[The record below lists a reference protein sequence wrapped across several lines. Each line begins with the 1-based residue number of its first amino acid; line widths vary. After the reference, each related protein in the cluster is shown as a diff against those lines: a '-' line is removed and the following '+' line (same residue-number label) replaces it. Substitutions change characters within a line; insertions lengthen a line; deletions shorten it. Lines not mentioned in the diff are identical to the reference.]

1 MHINDFD
8 REFQVWKKRVIA
20 LHQGSDELPI
30 SPQEQLKQISL
41 QLQTAGEELQV
52 AHEELH
58 QQNEQLQQQNQE
70 LMVALALAQSQR
82 QRYLNLFEQAPDG
95 YLVTNIAGIISEAN
109 RAAAKLLNVEARFL
123 VGKPLSIFFTKEVR
137 QTLISKLNS
146 LCSVDFASEWEVVI
160 IPRNKAPIN
169 VAISVAC
176 VRASSGEV
184 VELRW
189 LLRDLSDRKRTFE
202 LEQEIA
208 VRQQIE
214 SQLRHSSLHDSLTG
228 LPNRTLFTQRLK
240 DVLEHS
246 KQQNP
251 DLFAVLFI
259 DLDCFKLINDSLGH
273 SVGDQLL
280 IATAKR
286 LLHCLRP
293 TDTAARLG
301 GDEFTILLRGIRNI
315 NEVISV
321 AERLQAELKL
331 PLTLDQQ
338 QVYTTASIGIVLS
351 SSSYDR
357 TEDLLRDADTAMY
370 RAKSLGGARTEI
382 FSPDLYV
389 QALVSSQQETELR
402 QALARQE
409 VQIYYQ
415 PIVALDTGFLAGFEA
430 LVRWQHPQRGLLSPG
445 DFLPLAQE
453 LGLSI
458 ALDRWVL
465 REACRQI
472 AQWQQQYPT
481 RQPLTISVNVCSL
494 NLLRLDI
501 VADTN
506 HALNLAGLDARYL
519 RLELTETA
527 LMESIDRVMTQLAQL
542 RTLGIELLIDDF
554 GTGYSSLARLHHF
567 PISGLKI
574 DRSFVSGSS
583 ANEGN
588 LDIMTTIV
596 TLTKKLGVNAIAEGI
611 ETIKQLALLKQLKC
625 EYGQGYFFSKPLNAA
640 AAEALIASTPSWGSA

>member
-20 LHQGSDELPI
+20 LHMGSDELPI

-41 QLQTAGEELQV
+41 QLETAWEELQI

-160 IPRNKAPIN
+160 IPRNKPPIN

-389 QALVSSQQETELR
+389 QAVVSSQQETELR

-445 DFLPLAQE
+445 DFLPLARE

-481 RQPLTISVNVCSL
+481 RPPLTISVNVCSL
-494 NLLRLDI
+494 DLPRLDI
-501 VADTN
+501 VADAKE
-506 HALNLAGLDARYL
+506 ALNLAGLDARYL

-596 TLTKKLGVNAIAEGI
+596 TLAKKLGVNAIAEGI

>member
-1 MHINDFD
+1 M
-8 REFQVWKKRVIA
+8 
-20 LHQGSDELPI
+20 
-30 SPQEQLKQISL
+30 
-41 QLQTAGEELQV
+41 
-52 AHEELH
+52 
-58 QQNEQLQQQNQE
+58 
-70 LMVALALAQSQR
+70 
-82 QRYLNLFEQAPDG
+82 
-95 YLVTNIAGIISEAN
+95 
-109 RAAAKLLNVEARFL
+109 
-123 VGKPLSIFFTKEVR
+123 
-137 QTLISKLNS
+137 
-146 LCSVDFASEWEVVI
+146 
-160 IPRNKAPIN
+160 
-169 VAISVAC
+169 
-176 VRASSGEV
+176 
-184 VELRW
+184 
-189 LLRDLSDRKRTFE
+189 
-202 LEQEIA
+202 
-208 VRQQIE
+208 
-214 SQLRHSSLHDSLTG
+214 
-228 LPNRTLFTQRLK
+228 
-240 DVLEHS
+240 
-246 KQQNP
+246 
-251 DLFAVLFI
+251 
-259 DLDCFKLINDSLGH
+259 GH

-293 TDTAARLG
+293 TDTAARNG

-389 QALVSSQQETELR
+389 QAVVSSQQETELR

-430 LVRWQHPQRGLLSPG
+430 LVRWQHPQRGLLSHG

-481 RQPLTISVNVCSL
+481 RPPLTISVNVCSL
-494 NLLRLDI
+494 DLPRLDI
-501 VADTN
+501 VADAKE
-506 HALNLAGLDARYL
+506 ALNLAGLDARYL

-596 TLTKKLGVNAIAEGI
+596 TLAKKLGVNAIAEGI

>member
-41 QLQTAGEELQV
+41 QLQTAWEELQV

-82 QRYLNLFEQAPDG
+82 QRYLDLFEQAPDG

-146 LCSVDFASEWEVVI
+146 ICSVDFASEWEVVI
-160 IPRNKAPIN
+160 IPRNKPPIN

-189 LLRDLSDRKRTFE
+189 LLRDLSDRKRTVE

-208 VRQQIE
+208 VRQQVE

-389 QALVSSQQETELR
+389 QAVVSSQQETELR

-445 DFLPLAQE
+445 DFLPLARE

-481 RQPLTISVNVCSL
+481 RPPLTISVNVCSL
-494 NLLRLDI
+494 DLPRLDI
-501 VADTN
+501 VADAKE
-506 HALNLAGLDARYL
+506 ALNLAGLDARYL

-596 TLTKKLGVNAIAEGI
+596 TLAKKLGVNAIAEGI

>member
-20 LHQGSDELPI
+20 LHMGSDELPI

-41 QLQTAGEELQV
+41 QLETAWEELQI

-160 IPRNKAPIN
+160 IPRNKPPIN

-189 LLRDLSDRKRTFE
+189 LLRDLSDRKRTVE

-208 VRQQIE
+208 VRQQVE

-246 KQQNP
+246 KQPNP

-259 DLDCFKLINDSLGH
+259 DLDRFKLINDSLGH
-273 SVGDQLL
+273 SIGDQLL

-481 RQPLTISVNVCSL
+481 RPPLTISVNVCSL
-494 NLLRLDI
+494 DLPRLDI
-501 VADTN
+501 VADAKE
-506 HALNLAGLDARYL
+506 ALNLAGLDARYL

-596 TLTKKLGVNAIAEGI
+596 TLAKKLGVNAIAEGI

>member
-1 MHINDFD
+1 M
-8 REFQVWKKRVIA
+8 A
-20 LHQGSDELPI
+20 
-30 SPQEQLKQISL
+30 
-41 QLQTAGEELQV
+41 
-52 AHEELH
+52 
-58 QQNEQLQQQNQE
+58 
-70 LMVALALAQSQR
+70 
-82 QRYLNLFEQAPDG
+82 
-95 YLVTNIAGIISEAN
+95 
-109 RAAAKLLNVEARFL
+109 
-123 VGKPLSIFFTKEVR
+123 KPLSIFFTKEMR

-160 IPRNKAPIN
+160 IPRNKPPIN
-169 VAISVAC
+169 VAISVTC

-259 DLDCFKLINDSLGH
+259 DLDRFKLINDSLGH
-273 SVGDQLL
+273 SIGDQLL

-389 QALVSSQQETELR
+389 QAVVSSQQETELR

-481 RQPLTISVNVCSL
+481 RPPLTISVNVCSL
-494 NLLRLDI
+494 DLPRLDI
-501 VADTN
+501 VADAKE
-506 HALNLAGLDARYL
+506 ALNLAGLDARYL

-596 TLTKKLGVNAIAEGI
+596 TLAKKLGVNAIAEGI

>member
-20 LHQGSDELPI
+20 LHMGSDELPI

-41 QLQTAGEELQV
+41 QLETAWEELQI

-160 IPRNKAPIN
+160 IPRNKPPIN

-189 LLRDLSDRKRTFE
+189 LLRDLSDRKRTVE

-389 QALVSSQQETELR
+389 QAVVSSQQETELR

-481 RQPLTISVNVCSL
+481 RPPLTISVNVCSL
-494 NLLRLDI
+494 DLPRLDI
-501 VADTN
+501 VADAKE
-506 HALNLAGLDARYL
+506 ALNLAGLDARYL

-596 TLTKKLGVNAIAEGI
+596 TLAKKLGVNAIAEGI

>member
-20 LHQGSDELPI
+20 LHMGSDELPI

-41 QLQTAGEELQV
+41 QLETAWEELQI

-58 QQNEQLQQQNQE
+58 QQNEQLQQQNQD

-137 QTLISKLNS
+137 QTLISQLNS

-160 IPRNKAPIN
+160 VPRNKPPIN

-246 KQQNP
+246 KQPNP

-259 DLDCFKLINDSLGH
+259 DLDRFKLINDSLGH

-331 PLTLDQQ
+331 PLTLNQQ
-338 QVYTTASIGIVLS
+338 KVFTSASIGIALS
-351 SSSYDR
+351 ADSYNR
-357 TEDLLRDADTAMY
+357 AEDLLRDADTAMY
-370 RAKSLGGARTEI
+370 RAKSVGGARTEI
-382 FSPDLYV
+382 FSSDLHV
-389 QALVSSQQETELR
+389 QAVVSSQLEAEL
-402 QALARQE
+402 
-409 VQIYYQ
+409 
-415 PIVALDTGFLAGFEA
+415 
-430 LVRWQHPQRGLLSPG
+430 
-445 DFLPLAQE
+445 
-453 LGLSI
+453 
-458 ALDRWVL
+458 
-465 REACRQI
+465 
-472 AQWQQQYPT
+472 
-481 RQPLTISVNVCSL
+481 
-494 NLLRLDI
+494 
-501 VADTN
+501 
-506 HALNLAGLDARYL
+506 
-519 RLELTETA
+519 
-527 LMESIDRVMTQLAQL
+527 
-542 RTLGIELLIDDF
+542 
-554 GTGYSSLARLHHF
+554 
-567 PISGLKI
+567 
-574 DRSFVSGSS
+574 
-583 ANEGN
+583 
-588 LDIMTTIV
+588 
-596 TLTKKLGVNAIAEGI
+596 
-611 ETIKQLALLKQLKC
+611 
-625 EYGQGYFFSKPLNAA
+625 
-640 AAEALIASTPSWGSA
+640 

>member
-8 REFQVWKKRVIA
+8 REFYVWKKRVFA
-20 LHQGSDELPI
+20 LNQGSDELPI
-30 SPQEQLKQISL
+30 SPQELIKQISL
-41 QLQTAGEELQV
+41 QLETAWEELQV

-58 QQNEQLQQQNQE
+58 QQNEQLEQQNQE

-82 QRYLNLFEQAPDG
+82 QRYLDLFEQAPDG
-95 YLVTNIAGIISEAN
+95 YLVTNVAGTISEAN
-109 RAAAKLLNVEARFL
+109 RAAAKLLNVEPRFL
-123 VGKPLSIFFTKEVR
+123 VGKPLSIFFPKEVR

-146 LCSVDFASEWEVVI
+146 ICSVDFATEWEVSL
-160 IPRNKAPIN
+160 IPRNKPPID

-184 VELRW
+184 VDLRW
-189 LLRDLSDRKRTFE
+189 LLRDLSERKRSVE

-208 VRQQIE
+208 VRQQVE
-214 SQLRHSSLHDSLTG
+214 SQLRHSSLHDPLTG
-228 LPNRTLFTQRLK
+228 LPNRTLFIQRLK
-240 DVLEHS
+240 DVLEYS
-246 KQQNP
+246 KQHSP

-273 SVGDQLL
+273 SIGDQLL

-321 AERLQAELKL
+321 AERLQTELKL

-338 QVYTTASIGIVLS
+338 KVFTSASIGIALS
-351 SSSYDR
+351 ADNYDR

-382 FSPDLYV
+382 FSSELHV
-389 QALVSSQQETELR
+389 QAVVSSQLETELR
-402 QALARQE
+402 QALARLE
-409 VQIYYQ
+409 FQIYYQ
-415 PIVALDTGFLAGFEA
+415 PIVALDTCFLVGFEA

-445 DFLPLAQE
+445 DFLPLARE

-465 REACRQI
+465 TTACRQI
-472 AQWQQQYPT
+472 AQWQQQYSPI
-481 RQPLTISVNVCSL
+481 QPLTISVNVCSL
-494 NLLRLDI
+494 NLPRQDI
-501 VADTN
+501 VADVN
-506 HALNLAGLDARYL
+506 EALNLAGLDARYL
-519 RLELTETA
+519 RLELTETVI
-527 LMESIDRVMTQLAQL
+527 MESIDRVITQLTQL

-554 GTGYSSLARLHHF
+554 GTGYSSLARLHNF

-588 LDIMTTIV
+588 LDIISTIV
-596 TLTKKLGVNAIAEGI
+596 TLAKKLGVNAIAEGV
-611 ETIKQLALLKQLKC
+611 ETIEQLALLKQLKC
-625 EYGQGYFFSKPLNAA
+625 EYGQGYFFSKPLDAA
-640 AAEALIASTPSWGSA
+640 AAEALIASTPPW

>member
-8 REFQVWKKRVIA
+8 REFYVWKKRVFA
-20 LHQGSDELPI
+20 LNQGSDELPI
-30 SPQEQLKQISL
+30 SPQELIKQISL
-41 QLQTAGEELQV
+41 QLETAWEELQV

-58 QQNEQLQQQNQE
+58 QQNEQLEQQNQE

-82 QRYLNLFEQAPDG
+82 QRYLDLFEQAPDG
-95 YLVTNIAGIISEAN
+95 YLVTNVAGTISEAN
-109 RAAAKLLNVEARFL
+109 RAAAKLLNVEPRFL
-123 VGKPLSIFFTKEVR
+123 VGKPLSIFFPKEVR

-146 LCSVDFASEWEVVI
+146 ICSVDFATEWEVSL
-160 IPRNKAPIN
+160 IPRNKPPID

-184 VELRW
+184 VDLRW
-189 LLRDLSDRKRTFE
+189 LLRDLSERKRSVE

-208 VRQQIE
+208 VRQQVE
-214 SQLRHSSLHDSLTG
+214 SQLRHSSLHDPLTG
-228 LPNRTLFTQRLK
+228 LPNRTLFIQRLK
-240 DVLEHS
+240 DVLEYS
-246 KQQNP
+246 KQHSP

-273 SVGDQLL
+273 SIGDQLL

-338 QVYTTASIGIVLS
+338 KVFTSASIGIALS
-351 SSSYDR
+351 ADNYDR

-382 FSPDLYV
+382 FSSELHV
-389 QALVSSQQETELR
+389 QAVVSSQLETELR
-402 QALARQE
+402 QALARLE
-409 VQIYYQ
+409 FQIYYQ
-415 PIVALDTGFLAGFEA
+415 PIVALDTCFLVGFEA

-445 DFLPLAQE
+445 DFLPLARE

-465 REACRQI
+465 TTACRQI
-472 AQWQQQYPT
+472 AQWQQQYSPI
-481 RQPLTISVNVCSL
+481 QPLTISVNVCSL
-494 NLLRLDI
+494 NLPRQDI
-501 VADTN
+501 VADVN
-506 HALNLAGLDARYL
+506 EALNLAGLDARYL
-519 RLELTETA
+519 RLELTETVI
-527 LMESIDRVMTQLAQL
+527 MESIDRVITQLTQL

-588 LDIMTTIV
+588 LDIISTIV
-596 TLTKKLGVNAIAEGI
+596 TLAKKLGVNAIAEGV
-611 ETIKQLALLKQLKC
+611 ETIEQLALLKQLKC
-625 EYGQGYFFSKPLNAA
+625 EYGQGYFFSKPLDAA
-640 AAEALIASTPSWGSA
+640 AAEALIASTPPW

>member
-20 LHQGSDELPI
+20 LHMGSDELPI

-41 QLQTAGEELQV
+41 QLETAWEELQI

-58 QQNEQLQQQNQE
+58 QQNEQLQQQNQD

-160 IPRNKAPIN
+160 IPRNKPPIN

-189 LLRDLSDRKRTFE
+189 LLRDLSDRKRTVE

-293 TDTAARLG
+293 TDTAARNG

-389 QALVSSQQETELR
+389 QAVVSSQQETELR

-481 RQPLTISVNVCSL
+481 RPPLTISVNVCSL
-494 NLLRLDI
+494 DLPRLDI
-501 VADTN
+501 VADAKE
-506 HALNLAGLDARYL
+506 ALNLAGLDARYL

-596 TLTKKLGVNAIAEGI
+596 TLAKKLGVNAIAEGI

>member
-8 REFQVWKKRVIA
+8 REFQVWKKRVAA

-30 SPQEQLKQISL
+30 SPQELVKQINL
-41 QLQTAGEELQV
+41 QLQTAWEELQV

-70 LMVALALAQSQR
+70 LMTALETAQSQR
-82 QRYLNLFEQAPDG
+82 QRYHELFEQAPDG
-95 YLVTNIAGIISEAN
+95 YLVTNMEGTISEAN
-109 RAAAKLLNVEARFL
+109 RAATKLLNVEPRFL
-123 VGKPLSIFFTKEVR
+123 VGKPLSIFFTKEMR

-146 LCSVDFASEWEVVI
+146 LCSVDFATEWEVSLV
-160 IPRNKAPIN
+160 PRNKLPID

-176 VRASSGEV
+176 VHASSGEV

-189 LLRDLSDRKRTFE
+189 LLRDLSERKRSVK

-208 VRQQIE
+208 VRQQVE
-214 SQLRHSSLHDSLTG
+214 LQLRHSSLHDPLTG

-240 DVLEHS
+240 DVFEYS
-246 KQQNP
+246 KQHNQY
-251 DLFAVLFI
+251 LFAVLFI
-259 DLDCFKLINDSLGH
+259 DLDSFKLINDSLGH
-273 SVGDQLL
+273 SIGDQLL
-280 IATAKR
+280 IATTKR

-301 GDEFTILLRGIRNI
+301 GDEFTILLKGIRNI

-321 AERLQAELKL
+321 AERLQTELKV
-331 PLTLDQQ
+331 PLTLNQQ
-338 QVYTTASIGIVLS
+338 KVLTSASIGIALS
-351 SSSYDR
+351 ADSYDR
-357 TEDLLRDADTAMY
+357 AEDLLRDADTAMY
-370 RAKSLGGARTEI
+370 RAKSLGGAQSEI
-382 FSPDLYV
+382 FSPDLHV
-389 QALVSSQQETELR
+389 QAVVSSQLETELR

-415 PIVALDTGFLAGFEA
+415 PIVALDTGTLAGFEA

-445 DFLPLAQE
+445 DFLPLARK

-465 REACRQI
+465 TTACRQI

-481 RQPLTISVNVCSL
+481 REPLTISVNVCSL
-494 NLLRLDI
+494 DLPRLDI

-527 LMESIDRVMTQLAQL
+527 LMESIERVMAQL
-542 RTLGIELLIDDF
+542 GQLRKLGIELLIDDF

-588 LDIMTTIV
+588 LDIITTIV
-596 TLTKKLGVNAIAEGI
+596 ALAKKLGVNAIAEGV
-611 ETIKQLALLKQLKC
+611 ETIEQLALLKQLKC
-625 EYGQGYFFSKPLNAA
+625 EYGQGYFFSKPLDVA
-640 AAEALIASTPSWGSA
+640 AAEVLIASAYLY

>member
-20 LHQGSDELPI
+20 LHMGSDELPI

-41 QLQTAGEELQV
+41 QLQTAWEELQV

-146 LCSVDFASEWEVVI
+146 ICSVDFATEWEVSLV
-160 IPRNKAPIN
+160 PRNKLPID

-189 LLRDLSDRKRTFE
+189 LLRDLRDRKRTVQ

-208 VRQQIE
+208 VRQQVE
-214 SQLRHSSLHDSLTG
+214 SQLRHSSLHDPLTV
-228 LPNRTLFTQRLK
+228 LPNRTLFIQRLK

-259 DLDCFKLINDSLGH
+259 DLDRFKLINDSLGH
-273 SVGDQLL
+273 SIGDQLL

-389 QALVSSQQETELR
+389 QAVVSSQQETELR

-481 RQPLTISVNVCSL
+481 RPPLTISVNVCSL
-494 NLLRLDI
+494 DLPRLDI
-501 VADTN
+501 VADAKE
-506 HALNLAGLDARYL
+506 ALNLAGLDARYL

-596 TLTKKLGVNAIAEGI
+596 TLAKKLGVNAIAEGI

>member
-1 MHINDFD
+1 M
-8 REFQVWKKRVIA
+8 
-20 LHQGSDELPI
+20 
-30 SPQEQLKQISL
+30 
-41 QLQTAGEELQV
+41 
-52 AHEELH
+52 
-58 QQNEQLQQQNQE
+58 
-70 LMVALALAQSQR
+70 
-82 QRYLNLFEQAPDG
+82 
-95 YLVTNIAGIISEAN
+95 
-109 RAAAKLLNVEARFL
+109 
-123 VGKPLSIFFTKEVR
+123 R

-146 LCSVDFASEWEVVI
+146 LCSVDFATEWEVSLV
-160 IPRNKAPIN
+160 PRNKPPID
-169 VAISVAC
+169 VAISIAC

-189 LLRDLSDRKRTFE
+189 LLRDLSDRKRTVE

-208 VRQQIE
+208 VRQQVE
-214 SQLRHSSLHDSLTG
+214 LQLRHSSLHDPLTG
-228 LPNRTLFTQRLK
+228 LPNRTLFIQRLK
-240 DVLEHS
+240 DVLKYS
-246 KQQNP
+246 KQHSP

-259 DLDCFKLINDSLGH
+259 DLDRFKLINDSLGH

-286 LLHCLRP
+286 LLHCLRL
-293 TDTAARLG
+293 TDIAARLG

-315 NEVISV
+315 NEAISV

-338 QVYTTASIGIVLS
+338 KVYTTASIGIALS
-351 SSSYDR
+351 ADSYDR
-357 TEDLLRDADTAMY
+357 AEDLLRDADTAMY
-370 RAKSLGGARTEI
+370 RAKSLGGARSEI
-382 FSPDLYV
+382 FSPDLHV
-389 QALVSSQQETELR
+389 QAVVSSQLETELR
-402 QALARQE
+402 QALARLE

-415 PIVALDTGFLAGFEA
+415 PIVALDTGFLVGFEA

-445 DFLPLAQE
+445 DFLPLARE

-481 RQPLTISVNVCSL
+481 RPPLTISVNVCSL
-494 NLLRLDI
+494 DLPRLDI
-501 VADTN
+501 VADAKE
-506 HALNLAGLDARYL
+506 ALNLAGLDARYL

-567 PISGLKI
+567 PIRLVRNISL
-574 DRSFVSGSS
+574 
-583 ANEGN
+583 
-588 LDIMTTIV
+588 
-596 TLTKKLGVNAIAEGI
+596 
-611 ETIKQLALLKQLKC
+611 
-625 EYGQGYFFSKPLNAA
+625 
-640 AAEALIASTPSWGSA
+640 

>member
-20 LHQGSDELPI
+20 LHMGSDELPI

-41 QLQTAGEELQV
+41 QLETAWEELQI

-58 QQNEQLQQQNQE
+58 QQNEQLQQQNQD

-160 IPRNKAPIN
+160 IPRNKPPIN

-189 LLRDLSDRKRTFE
+189 LLRDLSERKRTFE

-389 QALVSSQQETELR
+389 QAVVSSQQETELR

-481 RQPLTISVNVCSL
+481 RPPLTISVNVCSL
-494 NLLRLDI
+494 DLPRLDI
-501 VADTN
+501 VADAKE
-506 HALNLAGLDARYL
+506 ALNLAGLDARYL

-596 TLTKKLGVNAIAEGI
+596 TLAKKLGVNAIAEGI

>member
-20 LHQGSDELPI
+20 LHMGSDELPI

-41 QLQTAGEELQV
+41 QLETAWEELQI

-160 IPRNKAPIN
+160 IPRNKPPIN

-189 LLRDLSDRKRTFE
+189 LLRDLRDRKRTVE

-389 QALVSSQQETELR
+389 QAVVSSQQETELR

-481 RQPLTISVNVCSL
+481 RPPLTISVNVCSL
-494 NLLRLDI
+494 DLPRLDI
-501 VADTN
+501 VADAKE
-506 HALNLAGLDARYL
+506 ALNLAGLDARYL

-596 TLTKKLGVNAIAEGI
+596 TLAKKLGVNAIAEGI

>member
-20 LHQGSDELPI
+20 LHMGSDELPI

-41 QLQTAGEELQV
+41 QLETAWEELQI

-160 IPRNKAPIN
+160 IPRNKPPIN

-189 LLRDLSDRKRTFE
+189 LLRDLSDRKRTVE

-208 VRQQIE
+208 VRQQVE

-273 SVGDQLL
+273 SIGDQLL

-293 TDTAARLG
+293 TDTAARNG

-389 QALVSSQQETELR
+389 QAVVSSQQETELR

-445 DFLPLAQE
+445 DFLPLARE

-472 AQWQQQYPT
+472 AQWQQQYST
-481 RQPLTISVNVCSL
+481 RPPLTISVNVCSL
-494 NLLRLDI
+494 DLPRLDI
-501 VADTN
+501 VADAKE
-506 HALNLAGLDARYL
+506 ALNLAGLDARYL

-596 TLTKKLGVNAIAEGI
+596 TLAKKLGVNAIAEGI

>member
-20 LHQGSDELPI
+20 LHMGSDELPI

-41 QLQTAGEELQV
+41 QLETAWEELQI

-160 IPRNKAPIN
+160 IPRNKPPIN

-189 LLRDLSDRKRTFE
+189 LLRDLSDRKRTVE

-259 DLDCFKLINDSLGH
+259 DLDRFKLINDSLGH
-273 SVGDQLL
+273 SIGDQLL

-389 QALVSSQQETELR
+389 QAVVSSQQETELR

-481 RQPLTISVNVCSL
+481 RPPLTISVNVCSL
-494 NLLRLDI
+494 DLPRLDI
-501 VADTN
+501 VADAKE
-506 HALNLAGLDARYL
+506 ALNLAGLDARYL

-596 TLTKKLGVNAIAEGI
+596 TLAKKLGVNAIAEGI